1 MKRTKP
7 PVTQVPTPP
16 LLRTE
21 AAARPRHKHP
31 PNPQPSPAVFMS
43 SSPASRRDTS
53 PAVTQLLISCKHLS
67 VIKGRHLNPAHLQ
80 RSLHQRKGANG
91 RFLGDTK
98 FNEIGGQTL
107 KNAQQKPQSRTRR
120 MTRRTRAEKKPYRL
134 KSVRSVRRRLS
145 GCCCHGN
152 RRRMKQTQATLGL
165 HYPPQRIMSSFVD
178 HTHEVPVEHLDYSY
192 IGKCKDA
199 KHLEKIL
206 RELRSGKEGFYP
218 HLIKFCESH
227 LEKLNPRSRALRREN
242 PAATAAS
249 LSKDEWH
256 QIVSEM
262 KTWEEEIKKSEA
274 SLKNHPVCD
283 GSAPVRGSRC
293 FIPLSKKLTPEEQ
306 RNTPEHPEWKMAEA
320 DPALLSQVQTLLLAN
335 GEEDDEAFRA
345 KDFEETAADYSRSL
359 SVLPSVASCQ
369 SPAEAQINLK
379 RWHGALTDRR
389 HMLELE
395 PGNKRVDSED
405 LTAGLQV
412 QKKTECQP
420 EQQPRKIFIHEA
432 EDEDCNRSQETQP
445 SARPVQPSQPVG
457 GEERSVAP
465 AERGDMGNSQKKPHG
480 RGSGGPP
487 GESAGSPHGGWKSK
501 GGSADKYRVP
511 PEAKL
516 SNGSSKGSEPQQ
528 REPSS
533 GTPAAGERGGD
544 AVDLDAPCGALPPPL
559 ARLKNE
565 GNLFYKKGQFADA
578 LGKYSQAIQGYADSG
593 IDSPQDLCILYS
605 NRAACFLKDGNS
617 QDCIEDCTR
626 VLELQPFSLKP
637 LLRRAM
643 AYESLERYR
652 KAYVD
657 YKTALQIDISV
668 QAAQDGVSRITRML
682 IEQDGPEWREK
693 LPEIPLV
700 PLSAQQHRKAE
711 PASAEVLQARA
722 EKAAR
727 DAERRAEVLFS
738 ALKQEG
744 NDLVT
749 KAQYRDAVG
758 KYTECLKIKPDQCAV
773 YTNRALCYLKQE
785 MFTEAKQD
793 CDAALK
799 LEPSNKKAFYRRAL
813 ANKGLKDYPACSS
826 DLQEVMRLDPSVQE
840 AQKELEEVTVL
851 LKQSSGAAQNK
862 PRKTVPIR
870 EVDNEDAVT
879 DAPNAASSCPLS
891 INLHPSN
898 AFEFGQALNAARC
911 SKNTA
916 ACAEL
921 LASTAPQSLP
931 QYLSNHLDGH
941 TISFIMQALHS
952 HLLEKDPNLVYQH
965 LNQLHTVDRFLT
977 TLALLDKDGRDHMMQ
992 LFERLSAAE
1001 STEFNKNDVQNLA
1014 NKYI

>member
-1 MKRTKP
+1 
-7 PVTQVPTPP
+7 
-16 LLRTE
+16 
-21 AAARPRHKHP
+21 
-31 PNPQPSPAVFMS
+31 MS
-43 SSPASRRDTS
+43 SS
-53 PAVTQLLISCKHLS
+53 V
-67 VIKGRHLNPAHLQ
+67 
-80 RSLHQRKGANG
+80 
-91 RFLGDTK
+91 
-98 FNEIGGQTL
+98 E
-107 KNAQQKPQSRTRR
+107 
-120 MTRRTRAEKKPYRL
+120 
-134 KSVRSVRRRLS
+134 
-145 GCCCHGN
+145 
-152 RRRMKQTQATLGL
+152 
-165 HYPPQRIMSSFVD
+165 
-178 HTHEVPVEHLDYSY
+178 HTHGVPVEHLDYSY

-249 LSKDEWH
+249 LSKDEWN

-262 KTWEEEIKKSEA
+262 KTWEEKIKKSEA

-283 GSAPVRGSRC
+283 GSATPVRGSSC
-293 FIPLSKKLTPEEQ
+293 FIPLNKKLIPEEERSTPEY
-306 RNTPEHPEWKMAEA
+306 PEWMMAEVDA
-320 DPALLSQVQTLLLAN
+320 ALMSQDQTLLLAN
-335 GEEDDEAFRA
+335 GEEDDESFRE
-345 KDFEETAADYSRSL
+345 KDFEEAAAYCSRSL
-359 SVLPSVASCQ
+359 SALPSVASFQ
-369 SPAEAQINLK
+369 SRAEAQIK
-379 RWHGALTDRR
+379 RWNGAMTDCQ
-389 HMLELE
+389 HMSELE
-395 PGNKRVDSED
+395 PGSKDEEASED
-405 LTAGLQV
+405 LRAVLQDEPQNTAAAQRLLKI
-412 QKKTECQP
+412 QKKVTECQP
-420 EQQPRKIFIHEA
+420 ELRRRGIFIHEA
-432 EDEDCNRSQETQP
+432 EEEDDNSSQEKQH

-465 AERGDMGNSQKKPHG
+465 AVRGDMGNSQKKPHG

-487 GESAGSPHGGWKSK
+487 SEPGSSPHGGWKSK

-511 PEAKL
+511 PESKL
-516 SNGSSKGSEPQQ
+516 TNGSSKGSESQQ
-528 REPSS
+528 REPGS
-533 GTPAAGERGGD
+533 GTPAENGGD
-544 AVDLDAPCGALPPPL
+544 AVNLDAPCGALPPPL

-578 LGKYSQAIQGYADSG
+578 LDKYSQAIQGYADSG
-593 IDSPQDLCILYS
+593 IDSPEDLCILYS

-657 YKTALQIDISV
+657 YKTVMQIDISV

-700 PLSAQQHRKAE
+700 PLSAQQHRKAD
-711 PASAEVLQARA
+711 PASAEVRQARA

-727 DAERRAEVLFS
+727 DAEKRAEILFS
-738 ALKQEG
+738 ASKQEG
-744 NDLVT
+744 NDFVN
-749 KAQYRDAVG
+749 KAQYQDAVR

-793 CDAALK
+793 CDAALR
-799 LEPSNKKAFYRRAL
+799 LEPANKKAFYRRAL

-826 DLQEVMRLDPSVQE
+826 DLQEVLRLDPSVQE

-851 LKQSSGAAQNK
+851 LKQSSDAAQNK
-862 PRKTVPIR
+862 PRKTVPII
-870 EVDNEDAVT
+870 EVDTEEAVT
-879 DAPNAASSCPLS
+879 DAPNTASSCTVS
-891 INLHPSN
+891 INLHYSSP
-898 AFEFGQALNAARC
+898 FEFGQALYAARC

-921 LASTAPQSLP
+921 LASIAPQSLP
-931 QYLSNHLDGH
+931 QYLSNQLDGH
-941 TISFIMQALHS
+941 TISFIMQALDS

-965 LNQLHTVDRFLT
+965 LNQLHTADRFST
-977 TLALLDKDGRDHMMQ
+977 ALRLMDKRDHMMQ
-992 LFERLSAAE
+992 LFERLSGVE